1 MDKNYHYFAVKAL
14 AVRAGFTEPDAQ
26 VIASYSQF
34 VDDFDTYRYLYFKE
48 VPDFAQYLAVKVP
61 TGWIFNPVTTGFN
74 SFFDYTRLSMERYQK
89 EILVPFHFITQ
100 EPLDVKYEDRR
111 EYRVKPVTMD
121 KASLLQGL
129 LKKASD
135 QYISEHSRTNLIRI
149 GTLLHVF
156 ADTYAHQ
163 RFSGFWNWENHAYL
177 KDAVSNING
186 SKNNITASYSPN
198 MYYYVPSIGHP
209 NVSTAPDDSYV
220 TFSIL
225 QKTMEHENYPYPDQ
239 YERDNTDEFIKASK
253 EIFNYLR
260 GCMGNTTPL
269 DTAFWDDLALNLRE
283 GLLTAEKDE
292 KKLADFWK
300 KFFDDIP
307 FYYNKNEMY
316 TSSLKTSS
324 GGETSDQSVNN
335 EIVIEVMS
343 NQTSGDVNNVML
355 TSVNQDFFDFNVI
368 ADTIRK
374 AVNPNYTMDIE
385 FYEYSKDLNL
395 KDYSI
400 ANE

>member
-1 MDKNYHYFAVKAL
+1 MDINYHYFAVKVL
-14 AVRAGFTEPDAQ
+14 AVKAGFSEPDAQ

-74 SFFDYTRLSMERYQK
+74 SFFDYTRLSIEKYQK
-89 EILVPFHFITQ
+89 HILVPFHFITQ
-100 EPLDVKYEDRR
+100 EPINVVQRDRR
-111 EYRVKPVTMD
+111 EYRVKPVTMN

-135 QYISEHSRTNLIRI
+135 QYIVEQNRNSLIRI

-177 KDAVSNING
+177 KDAVNNIDGSNIT
-186 SKNNITASYSPN
+186 SSYSPN

-209 NVSTAPDDSYV
+209 NVSTAPDDSNV
-220 TFSIL
+220 AFSML
-225 QKTMEHENYPYPDQ
+225 QKTKEHENFPYPDE

-253 EIFNYLR
+253 EIFEYLR
-260 GCMGNTTPL
+260 GCRGY
-269 DTAFWDDLALNLRE
+269 TAPVDSAVWDDLALNLRK
-283 GLLTAEKDE
+283 GFLTAEKDI

-300 KFFDDIP
+300 KFFADIP
-307 FYYNKNEMY
+307 FYYSKNDMY

-324 GGETSDQSVNN
+324 GGETSDPEIND

-343 NQTSGDVNNVML
+343 NQTDGDVNNVML
-355 TSVNQDFFDFNVI
+355 TGVNEDFFDFNVI

-374 AVNPNYTMDIE
+374 AVNPDETIDIE
-385 FYEYSKDLNL
+385 FTEYSKELNL

-400 ANE
+400 ADE